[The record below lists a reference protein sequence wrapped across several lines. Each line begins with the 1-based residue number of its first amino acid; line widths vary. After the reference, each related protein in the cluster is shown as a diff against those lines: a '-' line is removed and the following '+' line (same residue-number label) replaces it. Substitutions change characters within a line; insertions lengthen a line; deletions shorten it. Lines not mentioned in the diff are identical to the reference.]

1 MGERMH
7 FLYGTVALLIFASVS
22 SGDRGCQIA
31 QLADVARTT
40 ENAKKPQTPDYH
52 FESASFTKEFW
63 IDNKRVFK
71 KPGGVDVEF
80 VTAGAFDWVFADAN
94 GKEVRT
100 LHHKNEHG
108 GWTSMNFASLGLYA
122 DYSIGFRN
130 ASAGEQQIKQG
141 DVHLK

>member
-1 MGERMH
+1 MKRRKH
-7 FLYGTVALLIFASVS
+7 FMCWTIVLLMSASIS
-22 SGDRGCQIA
+22 SGDRAGQIA
-31 QLADVARTT
+31 LLADAATTT
-40 ENAKKPQTPDYH
+40 ENAMRPQTPDYH

-71 KPGGVDVEF
+71 KPSGVDVEF

-122 DYSIGFRN
+122 DYSVGFRN